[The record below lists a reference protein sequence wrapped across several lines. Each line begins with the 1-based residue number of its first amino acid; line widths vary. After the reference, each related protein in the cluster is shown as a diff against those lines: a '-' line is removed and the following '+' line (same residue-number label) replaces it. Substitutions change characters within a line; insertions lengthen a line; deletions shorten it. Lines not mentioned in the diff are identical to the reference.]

1 MAIYFSRTM
10 QVIINPEKQAYPES
24 IWQPPADI
32 YRIEHGWLVKLDLAG
47 VSSEDI
53 HLSVRGQHLIV
64 QGLRRDWIIETGQ
77 QYYSMEIAY
86 NRFKRVIELPTY
98 LEQACIT
105 TKYRDGMLLIWLEIV
120 SQGEL

>member
-1 MAIYFSRTM
+1 M

-47 VSSEDI
+47 VSSKDI

-64 QGLRRDWIIETGQ
+64 QGLRRDWIIEAGQ

-105 TKYRDGMLLIWLEIV
+105 TKYRDGMLLIWLEV
-120 SQGEL
+120 SQEER